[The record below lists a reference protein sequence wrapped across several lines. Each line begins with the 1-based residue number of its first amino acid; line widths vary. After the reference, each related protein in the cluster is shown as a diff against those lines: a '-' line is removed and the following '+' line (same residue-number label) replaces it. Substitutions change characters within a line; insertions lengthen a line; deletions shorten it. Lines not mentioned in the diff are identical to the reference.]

1 MNVVCGQCGTGY
13 EFDDALVSGR
23 GTTVRCMHCGH
34 QFRVHPPRAQ
44 AGTPERWIVRKA
56 SGEEYIFRSLSELQR
71 AIAQR
76 RVAISDALSR
86 DGIHFRPMSEL
97 SELESFFSPPRVTR
111 EPLPGPDRG
120 ASYPFPRPNKESAT
134 QTPTVAPVSA
144 PVPTPRGGFAKDA
157 AGLAASQPPPSVNP
171 SSRQSGMTQPI
182 GLVYPSPAA
191 HPPSTQAS
199 TGQSP
204 ARGSSASVS
213 GTAASVLEADTLRPP
228 DGGGSSVSSASV
240 SSASVSGQVVSPPVV
255 EVGAPARTPSAPIP
269 VPAEPAVNAPKPVT
283 EAAAGLPRRRRGLER
298 PPVVADERAFDEPH
312 VSEPRSSH
320 EPIPSA
326 VTPGTR
332 SGGPRWIIALVL
344 LGGLALIAGTVGRD
358 YFERFRETS
367 VPATPPDS
375 RVEGFLTAGDDLFRA
390 GDLEEARAQ
399 YEKASALAD
408 RDPAVLHRLL
418 QVETARADVEW
429 LRARVLPNTSAELPL
444 LKASLEERSGKL
456 QRRVEE
462 LQQTAGA
469 TAAPDVTLA
478 IVDALRVQGQ
488 VVNARTL
495 IQQASGLNNDS
506 KSAYVSAMLDA
517 SEPNPNWSSIVSRLK
532 NAVSS
537 ERGLGRAHGA
547 LVYALISGG
556 QLEEA
561 RQQLEVLA
569 GFKRPSPLLNDLKA
583 MLNAAVVAPTPDP
596 RATAATEVPPA
607 GDTKAAKSERAAG
620 SELRSDNPMAEAAE
634 ARAAGELAKAAR
646 LYSFALSKEPGNVA
660 AMTGLGDVARSQ
672 GNTDIALSH
681 YGAAL
686 RANPNYTPAI
696 LSCADLKWATG
707 DRAGAVELYK
717 RLGPDAP
724 ARVPQRIAEYSKA
737 SAKPEPAND
746 EPSPVAEPAAGEAP
760 PPPNPTPSPVE
771 PGAATPGPAV
781 EQATPQPQ

>member
-76 RVAISDALSR
+76 RVMISDALSR

-111 EPLPGPDRG
+111 EPLPAPNRGPTQ
-120 ASYPFPRPNKESAT
+120 AYPFPRPNKDPAAL
-134 QTPTVAPVSA
+134 TPTVAPVSV
-144 PVPTPRGGFAKDA
+144 PVPTPRGGFTKDA
-157 AGLAASQPPPSVNP
+157 AGLAGGQGPASASQ

-182 GLVYPSPAA
+182 GLVYPSP
-191 HPPSTQAS
+191 STAQATALP
-199 TGQSP
+199 TG
-204 ARGSSASVS
+204 AGSSTSVS
-213 GTAASVLEADTLRPP
+213 GTPASMLEADTLRPP
-228 DGGGSSVSSASV
+228 DGTGG
-240 SSASVSGQVVSPPVV
+240 PV
-255 EVGAPARTPSAPIP
+255 EGRAAAPHVQADVPAQTPAAPIP
-269 VPAEPAVNAPKPVT
+269 VPEPPSVS
-283 EAAAGLPRRRRGLER
+283 AALPATDSATGLPRRRRGWDRAPALE
-298 PPVVADERAFDEPH
+298 DDRAFGEAH
-312 VSEPRSSH
+312 VSEPMSSH
-320 EPIPSA
+320 EPTPLA
-326 VTPGTR
+326 VTPETR

-344 LGGLALIAGTVGRD
+344 LGGLALVAGTVGRD
-358 YFERFRETS
+358 YLERFRETS
-367 VPATPPDS
+367 VPAAPPDS

-429 LRARVLPNTSAELPL
+429 LRTRVLPDTSPELPL

-456 QRRVEE
+456 QRRVDE

-469 TAAPDVTLA
+469 TAASDVTLA

-495 IQQASGLNNDS
+495 IQQASGLNNDT
-506 KSAYVSAMLDA
+506 KSSYVSAMLDA

-583 MLNAAVVAPTPDP
+583 MLNAAIVAPTPDA
-596 RATAATEVPPA
+596 RTAASTDVAPP
-607 GDTKAAKSERAAG
+607 GETKAVKSERVAG
-620 SELRSDNPMAEAAE
+620 APDALRSDNPMAEAAE

-646 LYSFALSKEPGNVA
+646 LYSYALSKEPGNVA

-686 RANPNYTPAI
+686 RANPKYTPAI

-724 ARVPQRIAEYSKA
+724 SRVPQRIAEFSKT

-746 EPSPVAEPAAGEAP
+746 GPAPTAAEPTGAEASPV
-760 PPPNPTPSPVE
+760 PNPNPSPVE
-771 PGAATPGPAV
+771 PGAVTPGPAV
-781 EQATPQPQ
+781 EQATPQPQQ